1 MTTNNISQSKLVTNL
16 SKKAAKMNE
25 NIALKALTGGFMGT
39 TIISLGVSLFSILV
53 NLPIKSWQ
61 EFLNATKIFSTVN
74 AALNVT
80 ISMLGIYV
88 VISIAY
94 HLTKL
99 KKENPI
105 TGVLIATAVYFILM
119 PLSINKTATSI
130 NINYMGANG
139 IFIAVIVG
147 LLAPLFYVWLTHKN
161 LKVKL
166 PSTVPPMV
174 SEALEPLWSALII
187 FSLTMIIKYI
197 FVFLPGGNIFDFVG
211 DVISA
216 PLNHL
221 ALTPLT
227 YILFAVLCNFLW
239 WLGIHPAVVMG
250 VSLPLITA
258 ATTANASAF
267 LSGKALPYLVFG
279 VLGGLINIG
288 GAGNTISLVS
298 LFPFAK
304 SDRYKSLGKLAIIPN
319 LFNINEP
326 VIFGTPVI
334 LNPFY
339 LVPMVLTTL
348 VTGLITW
355 GIMALG
361 FVPALNPTVTAPW
374 VLPIVVQD
382 FLMGGWK
389 FAALAILGY
398 VINTTIYYPFFKIAD
413 NIAYKEEQENLK
425 KEEKKAESK

>member
-1 MTTNNISQSKLVTNL
+1 MSKSNISQSKLVSNL
-16 SKKAAKMNE
+16 SKRATKMNE

-53 NLPIKSWQ
+53 NLPIKPWLV
-61 EFLNATKIFSTVN
+61 FLNSTKILSTVN
-74 AALNVT
+74 EALSVS

-88 VISIAY
+88 VVSIAY

-99 KKENPI
+99 KKENPL
-105 TGVLIATAVYFILM
+105 TGVLISTTVYFILM
-119 PLSINKTATSI
+119 PLSINKAATSI
-130 NINYMGANG
+130 NINYMGSKG

-147 LLAPLFYVWLTHKN
+147 LIVPAFYVWLTNKN

-187 FSLTMIIKYI
+187 FSLAMITKYI
-197 FVFLPGGNIFDFVG
+197 FVFLPGGNVFDFVE
-211 DVISA
+211 DVVSA

-258 ATTANASAF
+258 ANTANASAF
-267 LSGKALPYLVFG
+267 LSGKPLPYLVFA

-348 VTGLITW
+348 VTGFVSW

-361 FVPALNPTVTAPW
+361 FVPPLNPTTSAPW

-382 FLMGGWK
+382 FLMGGWE
-389 FAALAILGY
+389 FAALAVLGY
-398 VINTTIYYPFFKIAD
+398 LINMAIYYPFFRLAD
-413 NIAYKEEQENLK
+413 TVAYKEEQENLK
-425 KEEKKAESK
+425 NEEKKAETK